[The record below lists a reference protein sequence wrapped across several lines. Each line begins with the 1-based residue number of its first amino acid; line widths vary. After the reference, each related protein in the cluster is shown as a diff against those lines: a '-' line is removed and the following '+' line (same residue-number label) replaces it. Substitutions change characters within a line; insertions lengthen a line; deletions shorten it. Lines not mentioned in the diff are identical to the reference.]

1 VTLITTGLRAGQKRN
16 HSGSLGVFMS
26 FDVSSKSMS
35 KFAKVKQMFRGREL
49 FIHDGAA
56 MRRFHISAR
65 AQMQA
70 VGAAALLAVAGT
82 ISVGQ
87 LAISSFSLTDSASA
101 ASAREAEIA
110 AMESKLAALQSDVA
124 TVKTAARDHA
134 KRLEAR
140 HAALAALLKGDVDD
154 KTMAA
159 MLPAIPY
166 HGGAASSVETAFAA
180 VDQQQAAMAAALT
193 SSTDA
198 RYAQKAGLVS
208 SLGLNPAGLGGM
220 GGPYEPVTEVAT
232 GAPGKADPQFRALFD
247 SWKRL
252 DRLETSMISIPSQ
265 KPVDSVS
272 VNSGFGVRSDPFRGG
287 RAMHAGVDIPGPI
300 GTPIYATADGIVGRT
315 GWIGGYGNMIEL
327 EHGKAI
333 QTRYGHLS
341 AINVAPGTRV
351 KRGQLIGLM
360 GSTGRSTGSHLHYE
374 VRLDGR
380 AVNPIPFLRTADYL
394 LAMQKRTDSVA
405 LGGPETG
412 TAKR

>member
-1 VTLITTGLRAGQKRN
+1 
-16 HSGSLGVFMS
+16 MS
-26 FDVSSKSMS
+26 NL
-35 KFAKVKQMFRGREL
+35 AKVKQMFRGREL

-56 MRRFHISAR
+56 MRRLHISAR
-65 AQMQA
+65 QQMQA
-70 VGAAALLAVAGT
+70 VGAAALLAVAG
-82 ISVGQ
+82 VALLGQ
-87 LAISSFSLTDSASA
+87 LAISSFSLTDSAT
-101 ASAREAEIA
+101 REAQIA
-110 AMESKLAALQSDVA
+110 AMEVRLASLQSDVVA
-124 TVKTAARDHA
+124 VKAAARDHA

-140 HAALAALLKGDVDD
+140 HAALAALVKGDANAQ
-154 KTMAA
+154 TLAA
-159 MLPAIPY
+159 MLPAIPKY
-166 HGGAASSVETAFAA
+166 DAATNGIETAFAA
-180 VDQQQAAMAAALT
+180 VDQQQAAMAMLLKR
-193 SSTDA
+193 STDA

-220 GGPYEPVTEVAT
+220 GGPYEPVTEAAT

-287 RAMHAGVDIPGPI
+287 RAMHAGVDIPGPV

-341 AINVAPGTRV
+341 SISVTPGARV

>member
-1 VTLITTGLRAGQKRN
+1 MILLTTGLRTGKKRS
-16 HSGSLGVFMS
+16 HIGSLGVFMS

-35 KFAKVKQMFRGREL
+35 QLAKLKQKFRGREL
-49 FIHDGAA
+49 FIHDGAS

-65 AQMQA
+65 QQMQA
-70 VGAAALLAVAGT
+70 AGAAALLIVAGVT
-82 ISVGQ
+82 SLGQ
-87 LAISSFSLTDSASA
+87 LAISSFSLTDGA
-101 ASAREAEIA
+101 AREAQIA
-110 AMESKLAALQSDVA
+110 AMEIKLESLQSDVVA
-124 TVKTAARDHA
+124 VKNAARDHA

-140 HAALAALLKGDVDD
+140 HAALAALVKGDANAQ
-154 KTMAA
+154 TLAA
-159 MLPAIPY
+159 MLPALTN
-166 HGGAASSVETAFAA
+166 HGGAATSVEIAFAQ
-180 VDQQQAAMAAALT
+180 VDQQQAAMALVLKRA
-193 SSTDA
+193 TDA

-208 SLGLNPAGLGGM
+208 SLGLNPTGLGGM
-220 GGPYEPVTEVAT
+220 GGPYEPITEAAT
-232 GAPGKADPQFRALFD
+232 GAPAKADPQFRALFD

-272 VNSGFGVRSDPFRGG
+272 VASGFGVRSDPFRGG

-341 AINVAPGTRV
+341 AINVMPGARI

-394 LAMQKRTDSVA
+394 LAMQKRTDGVA

-412 TAKR
+412 AVKR